1 MYSGKQLDNIHLL
14 IVDGNEVD
22 KQVML
27 SALEAE
33 GAICHV
39 VQNRTE
45 ALGLYLTLFTDSI
58 VPRAIITG
66 WYINPPSTRE
76 YKFYKAINRPEANTS
91 KALIERFRK
100 LDKEVEVIIYT
111 SYVDDIDVEDVPVVL
126 KGSKIQVLI
135 DAIKNSNTIIKYLSM
150 SNDVVRGDD

>member
-1 MYSGKQLDNIHLL
+1 MYNNKQLENIHLL

-22 KQVML
+22 KQVMVP
-27 SALEAE
+27 ALEAE
-33 GAICHV
+33 GAICHI

-58 VPRAIITG
+58 VPRAVITD

-76 YKFYKAINRPEANTS
+76 FKFYKAINRPEANTS

-100 LDKEVEVIIYT
+100 LDEEVEIILYT
-111 SYVDDIDVEDVPVVL
+111 SYVEYVDVEDVPIVP
-126 KGSKIQVLI
+126 KGSKMQVLI
-135 DAIKNSNTIIKYLSM
+135 DAIKNSNAITKYFNM
-150 SNDVVRGDD
+150 SNDVVR